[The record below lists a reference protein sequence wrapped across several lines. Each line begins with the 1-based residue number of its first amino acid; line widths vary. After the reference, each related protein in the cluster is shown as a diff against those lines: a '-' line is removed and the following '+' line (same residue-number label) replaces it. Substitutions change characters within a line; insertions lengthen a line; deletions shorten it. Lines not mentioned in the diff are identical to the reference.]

1 MTNFQFYLNSPLLIL
16 GPAGAFF
23 WKPFDI
29 DWAVFRGRWV
39 FFLPIPTDW
48 EPCGAMERRGR
59 DIPRAIPAPLH
70 SDHFSLSPGLLFP
83 VLRVG
88 TIIFTIRNS
97 LV

>member
-16 GPAGAFF
+16 GPADGFF

-29 DWAVFRGRWV
+29 DWAVFRGLWV
-39 FFLPIPTDW
+39 FSFPSLQMGDPAAPWGDGELTS
-48 EPCGAMERRGR
+48 PG
-59 DIPRAIPAPLH
+59 AIPAPLR

-97 LV
+97 PV